1 MGPEEG
7 RHLPR
12 GQEATL
18 FLAHRK
24 GSNSIFAI
32 RQVLQFIIFNQLT
45 LLGKDRDGSFKRSQL
60 CHDYPA
66 SISQFNLSSLAQKDT
81 RRLSPANGVD
91 TADPWASALYHPT
104 ESP

>member
-18 FLAHRK
+18 FLAHGK

-32 RQVLQFIIFNQLT
+32 GQVLQFIIFNQLT

-66 SISQFNLSSLAQKDT
+66 CISVQPKLIS
-81 RRLSPANGVD
+81 
-91 TADPWASALYHPT
+91 T
-104 ESP
+104 ERYPGSQPCKWCGHC